1 LGRLRKSD
9 DCNKVE
15 RRARSLP
22 CGPAGVMS
30 WKPTA
35 VTLATNFDPLT
46 PAPQR
51 GPGLADG
58 HRAEAARLRAARSA
72 AAYAQARRHSRLVRL
87 LRTGIPIGALAS
99 FVVFIVFPFINPFR
113 DAGVSVGAIRMDGTR
128 VTMETPRLAGHRKDN
143 KPYEVTADSAIQDIR
158 VPNVIELAGIK
169 ARLVNADNSV
179 LNLTANKA
187 VFDTQKEQLQ
197 LKGDV
202 RLRIGEGQEA
212 QLKSADVDFKAG
224 TVRSSEAVTV
234 RLPDMSV
241 AADSL
246 DVVNN
251 GASVAFIGRVSAH
264 IDDRDSK
271 AAAARRPAAPAG
283 TPARPT
289 GQEPSAFA
297 PATSRTQADGT
308 GGALA
313 PDALPR
319 ALTTGAEG
327 ATPLSPAR
335 ATRNVTV
342 VDPATGRALPRS
354 VP

>member
-1 LGRLRKSD
+1 MSR
-9 DCNKVE
+9 
-15 RRARSLP
+15 P
-22 CGPAGVMS
+22 HGPAGTTS
-30 WKPTA
+30 WNPTA
-35 VTLATNFDPLT
+35 VTLATDLDHIS
-46 PAPQR
+46 PAQQR

-58 HRAEAARLRAARSA
+58 HRAEAARLRAAQSS
-72 AAYAQARRHSRLVRL
+72 AAYADAKRHSRLVRL
-87 LRTGIPIGALAS
+87 LRVGIPIGALAS
-99 FVVFIVFPFINPFR
+99 FVAFIVFPFINPFR

-128 VTMETPRLAGHRKDN
+128 VTMENPRLAGHRKDN

-158 VPNVIELAGIK
+158 IPNVIELAGIK

-179 LNLTANKA
+179 LNLTANNA

-202 RLRIGEGQEA
+202 RLRMGEGQEA

-224 TVRSSEAVTV
+224 TVRSREAVTV

-246 DVVNN
+246 DVVDN

-264 IDDRDSK
+264 IDDRESK
-271 AAAARRPAAPAG
+271 AAANSRRPAAPA
-283 TPARPT
+283 TNPVRPALP
-289 GQEPSAFA
+289 EPSAFA
-297 PATSRTQADGT
+297 PPAARTQADGS
-308 GGALA
+308 GGAVM

-319 ALTTGAEG
+319 ALTTPAEG
-327 ATPLSPAR
+327 ATPLAP
-335 ATRNVTV
+335 TPTGRNVTV
-342 VDPATGRALPRS
+342 IDRATGRALPRS